1 MGDKLT
7 KERNRLRNKTSI
19 NTSKVNINTILPRAF
34 LINSLKSWLLDAL
47 VSATFSRAFNLFF
60 WSFNSTSTLKNPKQ
74 YNMIDNTEIIE
85 ANEGKFCFLTVISV
99 ISSSFNN
106 PRRCS
111 AQWKVLLFSVS
122 ACYVIQS
129 SLGDQVILTSRVWVF
144 CQVFFFL

>member
-1 MGDKLT
+1 MF
-7 KERNRLRNKTSI
+7 N
-19 NTSKVNINTILPRAF
+19 LPGAF
-34 LINSLKSWLLDAL
+34 VINSLTSGLFDGS
-47 VSATFSRAFNLFF
+47 VATFSRASNLFLF
-60 WSFNSTSTLKNPKQ
+60 SFNSNSTLKNPKQ

-111 AQWKVLLFSVS
+111 AQWKVLLYTVS

-144 CQVFFFL
+144 CQAFFFL

>member
-1 MGDKLT
+1 MF
-7 KERNRLRNKTSI
+7 N
-19 NTSKVNINTILPRAF
+19 LPGAF
-34 LINSLKSWLLDAL
+34 VINSLTSGLFDGS
-47 VSATFSRAFNLFF
+47 VATFSRASNLFLC
-60 WSFNSTSTLKNPKQ
+60 SFNSNSTLKNPKQ

-111 AQWKVLLFSVS
+111 AQWKVLLYTVS

-129 SLGDQVILTSRVWVF
+129 SISWWSGDTNITSGYFAKFSSFYSFWKVGGL
-144 CQVFFFL
+144 FLWTAASTFQGTYPGGH